1 MNYSNEDKLD
11 TSAFAWCNRKE
22 EPEEDHFKLNEVL
35 TLVNL
40 ICLICTIV
48 TVIVYVLQKRKEI

>member
-22 EPEEDHFKLNEVL
+22 EPEEDHFKLNEML

-40 ICLICTIV
+40 ICLICTIA
-48 TVIVYVLQKRKEI
+48 TAIVYVL